1 MTCTW
6 RERIEHEPTL
16 ADCDLDRRP
25 FSRLHDGVRV
35 PAAAAGT
42 RRLRRRERSS
52 CRRIDSRGAAAG
64 GRLRDHLDRGRLLP
78 VDDLA
83 AVEQSGSRHP
93 GARPEALTMTA
104 GHFIFIPSVLL
115 IGVVIGWIL
124 GSRAA
129 RDAYAME
136 LRKREEKASRPSR
149 PS

>member
-1 MTCTW
+1 
-6 RERIEHEPTL
+6 
-16 ADCDLDRRP
+16 
-25 FSRLHDGVRV
+25 G
-35 PAAAAGT
+35 
-42 RRLRRRERSS
+42 RLRRRERSAGH
-52 CRRIDSRGAAAG
+52 RIDSRGAAAG

-83 AVEQSGSRHP
+83 AAQQSGSGHP
-93 GARPEALTMTA
+93 GAGQEALTMTA

-136 LRKREEKASRPSR
+136 LRKREERASRSGR
-149 PS
+149 SG